1 MIRRLNVRR
10 PQPASYHLVDPPGR
24 RAASC
29 LLALLLPA
37 GALACGEGA
46 PATTGSATAPPAAG
60 AARSIRVTVAPVSVR
75 DVTYTLEAIGSIE
88 AEEEVRVTAGV
99 EGVVTR
105 VSFREGDT
113 VTTSSVLA
121 EIDPEIFR
129 LRADK
134 ARATLDQTAA
144 QEKQALAELRRRE
157 ELLQQDPP
165 LVSAEEVERA
175 RQEAERLRAAG
186 AEARAAWELAEQD
199 RRRSIVHPLVA
210 GVINRK
216 SVVTGQHVESKDVLA
231 TLADTRR
238 LRLRFKVSEQES
250 VRLKD
255 GMLVGFTTA
264 AYPKRTFEAQVFHV
278 SSSADPQSRMV
289 ECLARVEAEAAELKP
304 GFFAEVSAAIE
315 SHKDAIVVPERAVLA
330 TDKGFVVYEV
340 DSGLARQ
347 RQVSVGLRT
356 KTGEVEILSGL
367 APNAIVV
374 TDGGAVLRDG
384 APVETGPSS

>member
-1 MIRRLNVRR
+1 
-10 PQPASYHLVDPPGR
+10 
-24 RAASC
+24 
-29 LLALLLPA
+29 
-37 GALACGEGA
+37 
-46 PATTGSATAPPAAG
+46 
-60 AARSIRVTVAPVSVR
+60 VSVR
-75 DVTYTLEAIGSIE
+75 DVTYTLQAMGSIE

-113 VTTSSVLA
+113 VTTGSVLA

-129 LRADK
+129 LRAEK
-134 ARATLDQTAA
+134 ARATLDQMSA
-144 QEKQALAELRRRE
+144 QEKQAQAELTRRE

-175 RQEAERLRAAG
+175 RQEAERRRAAG

-210 GVINRK
+210 GVINRR

-250 VRLKD
+250 VRLQD
-255 GMLVGFTTA
+255 GGEVAFTTA
-264 AYPKRTFEAQVFHV
+264 AYPGRDFRARIFHV
-278 SSSADPQSRMV
+278 STSADPQSRMV
-289 ECLARVEAEAAELKP
+289 ECLARVEDAEATLKP
-304 GFFAEVSAAIE
+304 GFFAEVRIAVE
-315 SHKDAIVVPERAVLA
+315 GRKDAIVVPERAVLA
-330 TDKGFVVYEV
+330 TEKGFIVYEV
-340 DSGLARQ
+340 EGGVARL

-356 KTGEVEILSGL
+356 KDGGVEILTGL
-367 APNAIVV
+367 SPHATIV
-374 TDGGAVLRDG
+374 TDGGSILSDG
-384 APVETGPSS
+384 AAVETGPAS

>member
-1 MIRRLNVRR
+1 MLRRLNVRR
-10 PQPASYHLVDPPGR
+10 PPSGSSRPDPPR
-24 RAASC
+24 CFAST
-29 LLALLLPA
+29 LLAALLLAA
-37 GALACGEGA
+37 GSLACGEGA
-46 PATTGSATAPPAAG
+46 PAASGSSSSPPAPAG
-60 AARSIRVTVAPVSVR
+60 STRSIKVTVQPVSVR
-75 DVTYTLEAIGSIE
+75 DVTYTLQAMGSIE

-129 LRADK
+129 LRAEK
-134 ARATLDQTAA
+134 SRATLDQMTAL
-144 QEKQALAELRRRE
+144 EKQALAELKRRE

-175 RQEAERLRAAG
+175 RQEAERRRAAG
-186 AEARAAWELAEQD
+186 AEAHAAWELAEQD

-210 GVINRK
+210 GIINRK

-250 VRLKD
+250 VRLQD
-255 GMLVGFTTA
+255 GGEVAFTTA
-264 AYPKRTFEAQVFHV
+264 AYPGREFRARIFHV
-278 SSSADPQSRMV
+278 STSADPQSRMV
-289 ECLARVEAEAAELKP
+289 ECLARIDAEAALKP
-304 GFFAEVSAAIE
+304 GFFAEVRIAVE
-315 SHKDAIVVPERAVLA
+315 GHKDAIVVPERAVLA
-330 TDKGFVVYEV
+330 TEKGFIVYEV
-340 DSGLARQ
+340 EGGVARL

-356 KTGEVEILSGL
+356 KDGGVEILTGL
-367 APNAIVV
+367 SPHATIV
-374 TDGGAVLRDG
+374 TDGGSILSDG
-384 APVETGPSS
+384 AAVEAGPAS

>member
-1 MIRRLNVRR
+1 MRR
-10 PQPASYHLVDPPGR
+10 PRPGSSRPDPAGR
-24 RAASC
+24 RVPSSLLTAV
-29 LLALLLPA
+29 LLAA
-37 GALACGEGA
+37 GSLACGEGA
-46 PATTGSATAPPAAG
+46 PAASGSATSRPAAG
-60 AARSIRVTVAPVSVR
+60 GSARTVKVTAQPVSVR
-75 DVTYTLEAIGSIE
+75 DVTYTLQAMGSIE

-113 VTTSSVLA
+113 VTTGSVLA

-129 LRADK
+129 LRAEK
-134 ARATLDQTAA
+134 ARATLDQMSA
-144 QEKQALAELRRRE
+144 QEKQAQAELTRRE

-175 RQEAERLRAAG
+175 RQEAERRRAAG

-210 GVINRK
+210 GVINRR

-250 VRLKD
+250 VRLQD
-255 GMLVGFTTA
+255 GGEVAFTTA
-264 AYPKRTFEAQVFHV
+264 AYPGRDFRARIFHV
-278 SSSADPQSRMV
+278 STSADPQSRMV
-289 ECLARVEAEAAELKP
+289 ECLARVEDAEATLKP
-304 GFFAEVSAAIE
+304 GFFAEVRIAVE
-315 SHKDAIVVPERAVLA
+315 GRKDAIVVPERAVLA
-330 TDKGFVVYEV
+330 TEKGFIVYEV
-340 DSGLARQ
+340 EGGVARL

-356 KTGEVEILSGL
+356 KDGGVEILTGL
-367 APNAIVV
+367 SPHATIV
-374 TDGGAVLRDG
+374 TDGGSILSDG
-384 APVETGPSS
+384 AAVETGPAS